1 MHTKNM
7 MVLDNIQSRLLGRTI
22 ASDSEHNKDKE
33 ASHEVCDGGTVSV
46 WCRLKLRRYFL
57 KEEGMM

>member
-1 MHTKNM
+1 M

-22 ASDSEHNKDKE
+22 ASDSEHSEDKE

-46 WCRLKLRRYFL
+46 VLGLPMVNIPQHADIEL
-57 KEEGMM
+57 

>member
-1 MHTKNM
+1 M

-33 ASHEVCDGGTVSV
+33 DSHEVCDGGAVSMV
-46 WCRLKLRRYFL
+46 LRLPMVNKPQHADIEL
-57 KEEGMM
+57 